1 MRHGFCLRWSQPQ
14 CLLPKLTTLFGNAGA
29 AFCTPLLLCCLL
41 RAKPQCSS
49 QGKQCHTCPGGLAC
63 QGFKRRVSGSA
74 GSWCCL
80 CCLRLLEGWERGGS
94 MLWLVCHPSRRWPKD
109 VTLHCSPVFLL
120 LSFIFIT
127 PFSSFFT
134 EQPVLIARTVDHPK
148 YIT

>member
-1 MRHGFCLRWSQPQ
+1 
-14 CLLPKLTTLFGNAGA
+14 
-29 AFCTPLLLCCLL
+29 
-41 RAKPQCSS
+41 
-49 QGKQCHTCPGGLAC
+49 
-63 QGFKRRVSGSA
+63 
-74 GSWCCL
+74 
-80 CCLRLLEGWERGGS
+80 

-120 LSFIFIT
+120 LSFIFIS